1 MKTLVVDEKG
11 SEGKK
16 TSLAAHADW
25 YFAERHATPGN

>member
-11 SEGKK
+11 SEGK
-16 TSLAAHADW
+16 TSLATHADW